1 MCEGAQQQNEVHA
14 VQFIGHQNARPDQD
28 AYSEAHQIL
37 LSSLNKK
44 LKEQRCS
51 YTRNLLITNP
61 VVRRIILPISVPPN
75 SSKAALR
82 MTYTLE
88 MLIVVLYS
96 RRIIWHELEA
106 LRMVNSFRSLLDR
119 VAQQYEL
126 PKSHGDTLKLRNIL
140 RDCYSR
146 MEEQLN
152 YHSFRA
158 VILKLQ
164 HDQKVYKRHVT
175 LNLIEIVFGVAD
187 LQSQDRDK
195 FLVYY
200 GAWAFSG
207 GVNSNLFPVRKF
219 IDLLNEYARVIV
231 VPELNFSSLCYECVR
246 SGFERR
252 VNRDRDEPVGQKKL
266 THITTMRMNRDLSAL
281 YLILQDPFKDTLM
294 VKSPKRQY

>member
-14 VQFIGHQNARPDQD
+14 VQFIGHQNAQPDQD

-51 YTRNLLITNP
+51 QTRNLLITNP

-75 SSKAALR
+75 TSKAALR

-88 MLIVVLYS
+88 MFIVGVIFKEDYL
-96 RRIIWHELEA
+96 HELEA
-106 LRMVNSFRSLLDR
+106 LRMVNSFRSLLYR
-119 VAQQYEL
+119 VAQQYKL
-126 PKSHGDTLKLRNIL
+126 SKGHGDTLKLRNIS

-146 MEEQLN
+146 MEEQLIYN
-152 YHSFRA
+152 SFRP

-164 HDQKVYKRHVT
+164 HDQKVHKRHAT
-175 LNLIEIVFGVAD
+175 LNLVEIVLGVAD

-195 FLVYY
+195 FFVYY
-200 GAWAFSG
+200 RAWAFSG

-231 VPELNFSSLCYECVR
+231 VPELNISSLCYECVR

-252 VNRDRDEPVGQKKL
+252 VNRDRDDFVGKKKL

-281 YLILQDPFKDTLM
+281 YLIFQDPYKDILM
-294 VKSPKRQY
+294 VKF